1 MYAGVRALLKFEVKA
16 KSSQT
21 EGASHYRIEYI
32 SSPGR
37 YLVLV
42 SFYTKTPLQNGS

>member
-16 KSSQT
+16 KSV
-21 EGASHYRIEYI
+21 GKHYRIEYI

-37 YLVLV
+37 YLAVILH
-42 SFYTKTPLQNGS
+42 QNALAEWQLRLA